1 LFIAYINANIALN
14 IFFMKFRLTLIFL
27 GALFSALNSFAQTD
41 TGFLTRAVNAL
52 EKYSSVNP
60 VEKVHL
66 HLDKQGYMPGD
77 TVWFKVY
84 TVAGADHG
92 LSAISGIVHV
102 ELLTEKDSI
111 INRIALPL
119 SSGVT
124 WGDFALS
131 ALLKNGNYHIRAYTN
146 WMRNFSADYFFDQPI
161 RLSEPLTG
169 VLQKKQRSNPNPD
182 VQFFAEGGFL
192 VNGLRT
198 KVAIKAVGVN
208 GLGENVDGSVI
219 DGDGNEVS
227 VFSCQHLGMG
237 MFAITP
243 QAGKSYKAK
252 ITRKDGKQF
261 TVNLPKAQDDGFAIA
276 VNNSRPDSL
285 SIRVA
290 ASAKLFDAKKG
301 ARYYLLAQSGSKVY
315 YTADFKLSAQSF
327 TTLIDK
333 KRFPTGIVQFT
344 LFTDNGEPLNERI
357 AFIRHDDQLKISLIS
372 AKETYNSRQ
381 KVTINIG
388 ANNKDGKPVLGSF
401 SAAVINQDLVNYDQ
415 TTASSIFSDLL
426 LTSDIKGYIEQPD
439 YYFTDVTDKT
449 NANLDLLML
458 TQGYHRFEWKN
469 IIDKTLPA
477 LIYEP
482 ENSLSV
488 SGNLKGFNGKPIPN
502 GKIMLYSLKGGWFR
516 LDTTAKQDGRFT
528 FNGLIPDPDTTLKYV
543 MQGRTVTDGKKLNVT
558 LDTIAPFVNRT
569 KVDLYYSMPDTLN
582 QTAYQKQVRQ
592 QIKISL
598 DKRVI
603 PLKEVVIKDAA
614 VRSANKR
621 MGSKGTINI
630 PEEVKGQTLSSYL
643 YSKIVGVTFMNGTPY
658 TYRGISTTPAGQA
671 PAPAAI
677 MQDGLP
683 IDPVIFSML
692 TVDGIERV
700 ESYGGGIN
708 LISRKHFKYVK
719 EATPDVI
726 TFTSIGFYKAKEFYT
741 PQYNKVSKGASGPD
755 LRTTVYWKPDIVTDK
770 DGKATFSFFNADIKG
785 TYRVLIEGIDI
796 DGNLGQQVFT
806 YKVE

>member
-1 LFIAYINANIALN
+1 
-14 IFFMKFRLTLIFL
+14 MKFRLTFIFL
-27 GALFSALNSFAQTD
+27 GTLLCALNSFAQTD
-41 TGFLTRAVNAL
+41 TGFLTRAVNSL

-66 HLDKQGYMPGD
+66 HIDKQGYMPGD
-77 TVWFKVY
+77 TIGFKVY

-146 WMRNFSADYFFDQPI
+146 WMRNFSPGYFFDQPI

-243 QAGKSYKAK
+243 QAGKSYKVK
-252 ITRKDGKQF
+252 IIRNDGKQF

-276 VNNSRPDSL
+276 INNSRPDSL

-301 ARYYLLAQSGSKVY
+301 ARYYLLAQSGNKVY

-344 LFTDNGEPLNERI
+344 LFTDSGEPLNERI
-357 AFIRHDDQLKISLIS
+357 AFIRHDDQLKINLTS
-372 AKETYNSRQ
+372 AKETHASRQ

-415 TTASSIFSDLL
+415 TTANSIFSDLL
-426 LTSDIKGYIEQPD
+426 LTSDIKGYVEQPD

-458 TQGYHRFEWKN
+458 TQGYHRFEWKQVMEE
-469 IIDKTLPA
+469 KYQQLSF
-477 LIYEP
+477 EP
-482 ENSLSV
+482 ENELSLT
-488 SGNLKGFNGKPIPN
+488 GYLKTNNGKPVSK
-502 GKIMLYSLKGGWFR
+502 GKVLLYKTKNGWFK
-516 LDTTAKQDGRFT
+516 LDTLTDQNGRFI
-528 FNGLIPDPDTTLKYV
+528 FKGLIPDPDTTLKYV
-543 MQGRTVTDGKKLNVT
+543 IQGRTGFNKRNLVISI
-558 LDTIAPFVNRT
+558 DTIAPFIENKKT
-569 KVDLYYSMPDTLN
+569 PNSFMQSDTIKL
-582 QTAYQKQVRQ
+582 TAYQKQVGQ
-592 QIKISL
+592 QLKLSL
-598 DKRVI
+598 DKRII
-603 PLKEVVIKDAA
+603 PLKEVTIKAEKAPLSPVTMNPDQMISGFPKEASGQKLSDFLTARIRGVIFLNGLPYSSRVPKQPMTILLD
-614 VRSANKR
+614 
-621 MGSKGTINI
+621 GSVVPPELFQTINAS
-630 PEEVKGQTLSSYL
+630 EVE
-643 YSKIVGVTFMNGTPY
+643 
-658 TYRGISTTPAGQA
+658 GIEVLRTSGKA
-671 PAPAAI
+671 
-677 MQDGLP
+677 
-683 IDPVIFSML
+683 DPV
-692 TVDGIERV
+692 TGITNVLMITSKRGV
-700 ESYGGGIN
+700 GLYT
-708 LISRKHFKYVK
+708 K
-719 EATPDVI
+719 EETPDVI
-726 TFTSIGFYKAKEFYT
+726 TYVSNGLYKAREYYS
-741 PQYNKVSKGASGPD
+741 PQYNIMAGYQQPD
-755 LRTTVYWKPDIVTDK
+755 LRTTIYWKPDIVTDK
-770 DGKATFSFFNADIKG
+770 NGNASFSFYNADTRG
-785 TYRVLIEGIDI
+785 TYRVTVEGIDTE
-796 DGNLGQQVFT
+796 GNISRQVYT

>member
-1 LFIAYINANIALN
+1 
-14 IFFMKFRLTLIFL
+14 M
-27 GALFSALNSFAQTD
+27 
-41 TGFLTRAVNAL
+41 
-52 EKYSSVNP
+52 
-60 VEKVHL
+60 
-66 HLDKQGYMPGD
+66 
-77 TVWFKVY
+77 
-84 TVAGADHG
+84 
-92 LSAISGIVHV
+92 
-102 ELLTEKDSI
+102 
-111 INRIALPL
+111 RIYAP
-119 SSGVT
+119 
-124 WGDFALS
+124 
-131 ALLKNGNYHIRAYTN
+131 
-146 WMRNFSADYFFDQPI
+146 DYFFDNIVGFREKQI
-161 RLSEPLTG
+161 TTTT
-169 VLQKKQRSNPNPD
+169 KKQKPAGNPD
-182 VQFFAEGGFL
+182 IQFFPEGGAL
-192 VNGLRT
+192 VNGLRS
-198 KVAIKAVGVN
+198 KIAIKSVAAT
-208 GLGENVDGSVI
+208 GLGEDVDGSVV
-219 DGDGNEVS
+219 DNDGNEVA
-227 VFSCQHLGMG
+227 VFSTQHLGMG
-237 MFAITP
+237 IFALIP
-243 QAGKSYKAK
+243 QPGKSYKAK
-252 ITRKDGKQF
+252 ITLKNGAQF
-261 TVNLPKAQDDGFAIA
+261 NVNLPKAQDDGFTIA
-276 VNNSRPDSL
+276 VNNSQPDSI
-285 SIRVA
+285 SVRVA
-290 ASAKLFDAKKG
+290 ASAKLVETKKG
-301 ARYYLLAQSGSKVY
+301 AGYYLLAQSGAKVF
-315 YTADFKLSAQSF
+315 YTANFKLLSSSF
-327 TTLIDK
+327 ITSIDK
-333 KRFPTGIVQFT
+333 KRFPTGIVEFT
-344 LFTDNGEPLNERI
+344 LFAESGEPLMERI
-357 AFIRHDDQLKISLIS
+357 AFVRRNDELKMQVK
-372 AKETYNSRQ
+372 AEKEVYTGRQ
-381 KVTINIG
+381 KVEINIKG
-388 ANNKDGKPVLGSF
+388 VDKDDKPVLGSF
-401 SAAVINQDLVNYDQ
+401 SASVINQDLVN
-415 TTASSIFSDLL
+415 TNEAFENSIFGSLL
-426 LTSDIKGYIEQPD
+426 LTSDIKGFVERPA
-439 YYFTDVTDKT
+439 YYFNDVNDKT
-449 NANLDLLML
+449 IANLDLLML
-458 TQGYHRFEWKN
+458 TQGYRRFEWKN